1 MSNSTSQSIRSAVQQ
16 VRMERALFL
25 PVLPGPHGPGV
36 GHGRLLPGTAQSK
49 RNLTE
54 RQAPQADPDHP
65 YGFAQLPS
73 KGYQQSLA
81 IIGWRYNRRP
91 LSIALVE
98 PRLALDRL
106 IKPPSSDQFLTTYLQ
121 LSGRGSRDSRN
132 LLPSRRNPE
141 LFSRPL
147 QRTVGTGTFACRSTT
162 SAFSAATCWRSSWT
176 SDMGTA
182 AGLVMIPTDSHAFV
196 S

>member
-1 MSNSTSQSIRSAVQQ
+1 MGRS
-16 VRMERALFL
+16 LFL
-25 PVLPGPHGPGV
+25 PVLPGPHRPGV

-49 RNLTE
+49 RNLSE

-106 IKPPSSDQFLTTYLQ
+106 IKPPSSDQFLRTYIQ

-132 LLPSRRNPE
+132 LLPSQRNPE
-141 LFSRPL
+141 LFSRPFNGPL
-147 QRTVGTGTFACRSTT
+147 RLAHSLVSRQSPLLERRP
-162 SAFSAATCWRSSWT
+162 
-176 SDMGTA
+176 
-182 AGLVMIPTDSHAFV
+182 AGGALGFRPGR
-196 S
+196 